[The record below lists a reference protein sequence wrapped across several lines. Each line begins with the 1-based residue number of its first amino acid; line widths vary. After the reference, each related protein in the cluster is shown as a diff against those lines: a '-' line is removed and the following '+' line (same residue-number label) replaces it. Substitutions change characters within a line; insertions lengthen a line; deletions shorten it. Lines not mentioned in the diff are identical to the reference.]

1 MERHENLIVLQTLS
15 KAWGMAGLRLGLA
28 FAHQEVAALFAR
40 VKYPYNVNG
49 PTQRAVME
57 RLRAGVDAQIAEI
70 RSERERLAKVFPTI
84 GIVERVFPSDA
95 NFFLIKTPD
104 ATRVY
109 EALVRQG
116 IIVRNRNSMTGCQGC
131 LRITIGT
138 PEENNRLINTL
149 KSITHEI

>member
-1 MERHENLIVLQTLS
+1 
-15 KAWGMAGLRLGLA
+15 
-28 FAHQEVAALFAR
+28 
-40 VKYPYNVNG
+40 
-49 PTQRAVME
+49 ME

-70 RSERERLAKVFPTI
+70 RSERERLAKVLPTI
-84 GIVERVFPSDA
+84 GVVERVFPSDA